1 MEEMDL
7 LEEGLE
13 LPDQREESLKDFI
26 ENVLNE
32 DSISKEELR
41 NRWMKNKSKRDQLV
55 KKRNKAKDQV
65 KLLLTKIKMFEEELN
80 KHLHEELEEMR
91 EKMIANCMKD
101 V

>member
-65 KLLLTKIKMFEEELN
+65 K
-80 KHLHEELEEMR
+80 HLQELEEMR